1 MILKILKAME
11 NIKYKI
17 QIAMLGAAL
26 LIVSSCRDEDA
37 VRMPDIA
44 KGALPILTNVGDG
57 FINLLDID
65 ATNINFNVDLQEY
78 GNVQSADLLAMYTDF
93 STGQRHTVTIR
104 QLQEWP
110 INVTLSV
117 DEVIGN
123 FPNAVV
129 TKESLD
135 LGDNFE
141 FFLRLNMTDGSV
153 YDRYSPDLRGNTNR
167 VYLSFSV
174 ACPSDLAGNYR
185 IDVNTSVSNMYNLT
199 TMNVQIREISPGY
212 YQISDITTNLFGFA
226 IGYRFRD
233 ICNQIIPD
241 VGSVDFPTQV
251 LLQDVGQSMVDDGT
265 GAITFDLVYSASSC
279 CGLAGGRL
287 RFVATPLN

>member
-1 MILKILKAME
+1 MVL
-11 NIKYKI
+11 
-17 QIAMLGAAL
+17 IAGLFL
-26 LIVSSCRDEDA
+26 VSSCRDEDA

-44 KGALPILTNVGDG
+44 RGALPVLTNVGDG
-57 FINLLDID
+57 FINLLDVD
-65 ATNINFNVDLQEY
+65 ATNIHFTVDLREY
-78 GNVQSADLLAMYTDF
+78 GNVQSADLLVIYTDF
-93 STGQRHTVTIR
+93 STGERHTAVVR
-104 QLQEWP
+104 EFQEWP

-117 DEVIGN
+117 DEVLGN
-123 FPNAVV
+123 FSSSVV

-141 FFLRLNMTDGSV
+141 FSVRLNMADGSV

-185 IDVNTSVSNMYNLT
+185 VDVNTSVSNMYNLT

-212 YQISDITTNLFGFA
+212 YQISDITTNLFGFD

-241 VGSVDFPTQV
+241 AGSVDFPTQV
-251 LLQDVGQSMVDDGT
+251 LLQDVGQSMVDDET

-279 CGLAGGRL
+279 CGIAGGRL